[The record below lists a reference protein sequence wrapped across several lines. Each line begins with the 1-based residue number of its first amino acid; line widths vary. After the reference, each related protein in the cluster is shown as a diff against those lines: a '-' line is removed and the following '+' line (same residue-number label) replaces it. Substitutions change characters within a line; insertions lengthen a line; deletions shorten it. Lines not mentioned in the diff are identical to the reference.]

1 MIHID
6 GSKGEGGGQVLR
18 TSLALSII
26 TGKPFKI
33 EKIRAGRQKS
43 GLLRQHLTAVNA
55 AVQISSAEVSGNK
68 LRSGELTFIP
78 KNIAGGE
85 YRFAVGSAGSAML
98 VFQTVLYPL
107 LFAGNKSKVIFEGG
121 THNQKAP
128 PFHYI
133 ERVFIPL
140 LKKMGVNIEARL
152 IRHGFYPAGGGRFEV
167 EIEPNKNLKGF
178 NLLERGGLIGKK
190 VEAIFAALS
199 AHIAQRELTTVGKK
213 ITCSDDEL
221 QMVQLPDDQG
231 PGNVLMITVESENVT
246 EVFTGFGEMNVPAEV
261 VAKRVVKE
269 YKSYVKADVPV
280 GEHLADQ
287 LLIPLVLSKDGGSF
301 RTGKLSMHTKTNIEK
316 IKRFI
321 DVDITT
327 EEVGKNIWEVI
338 VKRSLI

>member
-55 AVQISSAEVSGNK
+55 AAQISNAKVSGNE
-68 LRSGELTFIP
+68 LRSTELAFVP
-78 KNIAGGE
+78 GQVSGGE
-85 YRFAVGSAGSAML
+85 FRFAVGTAGSAML

-107 LFAGNKSKVIFEGG
+107 LFADNKSKVIFEGG

-178 NLLERGGLIGKK
+178 DLLERGGLIGKK
-190 VEAIFAALS
+190 VEAIFAALP

>member
-128 PFHYI
+128 PFNYI
-133 ERVFIPL
+133 E
-140 LKKMGVNIEARL
+140 
-152 IRHGFYPAGGGRFEV
+152 
-167 EIEPNKNLKGF
+167 
-178 NLLERGGLIGKK
+178 
-190 VEAIFAALS
+190 
-199 AHIAQRELTTVGKK
+199 
-213 ITCSDDEL
+213 
-221 QMVQLPDDQG
+221 
-231 PGNVLMITVESENVT
+231 
-246 EVFTGFGEMNVPAEV
+246 
-261 VAKRVVKE
+261 
-269 YKSYVKADVPV
+269 
-280 GEHLADQ
+280 
-287 LLIPLVLSKDGGSF
+287 
-301 RTGKLSMHTKTNIEK
+301 
-316 IKRFI
+316 
-321 DVDITT
+321 
-327 EEVGKNIWEVI
+327 
-338 VKRSLI
+338 